1 MPRWNSV
8 AIVGVGLIGGSIGL
22 ALRGRQLAGRV
33 VGIGRRESSLR
44 TAAELGCID
53 EPSTDIVRGVDGAEI
68 VVVCTPVE
76 QVPEQIA
83 LAARYAAPSAILTDA
98 GSTKETL
105 VARTEALLT
114 QNVADSGAAVQYRF
128 VGSHPLAGSEKTG
141 PAAARAELFV
151 DRPVIITPTASCDPA
166 AVTEV
171 EAFWQALGAQIVRMS
186 PAEHDAALA
195 QTSHFPHLLASALAA
210 TTPDELL
217 SLTGSGWRDT
227 TRIAAGDIE
236 LWRQILLANAPHTLK
251 ALADFET
258 VLSQL
263 RLALEAADGPN
274 LAKILAEGK
283 RRRDL
288 VGS

>member
-1 MPRWNSV
+1 MPRWDTV

-22 ALRGRQLAGRV
+22 ALRGRQLARRV

-44 TAAELGCID
+44 TATEFGCID
-53 EPSTDIVRGVDGAEI
+53 EYATDIARGVAGAEF

-83 LAARYAAPSAILTDA
+83 LAACHALPDAILTDA

-105 VARTEALLT
+105 VAETEAQL
-114 QNVADSGAAVQYRF
+114 NAVAGPLRF

-141 PAAARAELFV
+141 PAAARADLFV
-151 DRPVIITPTASCDPA
+151 DRPVIVTPTADSDPA
-166 AVTEV
+166 ATHET
-171 EAFWQALGAQIVRMS
+171 EAFWQALGGRTLRMT
-186 PAEHDAALA
+186 PAEHDVALA

-210 TTPDELL
+210 TTPEQQL

-227 TRIAAGDIE
+227 TRIAAGDVE
-236 LWRQILLANAPHTLK
+236 LWRQILLANASHTLK

-258 VLSQL
+258 VLSRL
-263 RLALEAADGPN
+263 RLALEAADGPK
-274 LAKILAEGK
+274 LAEILAEGK

>member
-1 MPRWNSV
+1 MPRWDTV

-22 ALRGRQLAGRV
+22 ALRSRQLARRV
-33 VGIGRRESSLR
+33 VGIGRREASLR

-53 EPSTDIVRGVDGAEI
+53 EHATDIARGVAGAEF

-83 LAARYAAPSAILTDA
+83 LAARHALPGAILTDA

-105 VARTEALLT
+105 VAETEALLE
-114 QNVADSGAAVQYRF
+114 QAAAGPRRF

-151 DRPVIITPTASCDPA
+151 DRPVIVTPTVSSDAIT
-166 AVTEV
+166 VTEV
-171 EAFWQALGAQIVRMS
+171 EAFWQALGGRTVRMS

-195 QTSHFPHLLASALAA
+195 RTSHFPHLLASALAA
-210 TTPDELL
+210 ATPEGLL

-227 TRIAAGDIE
+227 TRIAAGDVE
-236 LWRQILLANAPHTLK
+236 LWRQILLGNASHTLK

-258 VLSQL
+258 VLSRL
-263 RLALEAADGPN
+263 RLALEAADGPK
-274 LAKILAEGK
+274 LAEILAEGK

>member
-1 MPRWNSV
+1 MPRWDTV

-22 ALRGRQLAGRV
+22 ALRGRQLARRV

-44 TAAELGCID
+44 TAMELGCID
-53 EPSTDIVRGVDGAEI
+53 EFATDIAGGVAGAQF

-83 LAARYAAPSAILTDA
+83 LAACHALPDAILTDA

-105 VARTEALLT
+105 VAETEAQL
-114 QNVADSGAAVQYRF
+114 NAVAGPLRF

-141 PAAARAELFV
+141 PAAARADLFV
-151 DRPVIITPTASCDPA
+151 DRPVIVTPTADSDPA
-166 AVTEV
+166 ATHET
-171 EAFWQALGAQIVRMS
+171 EAFWQALGGRTLRMT
-186 PAEHDAALA
+186 PAEHDVALA

-210 TTPDELL
+210 TTPEQLL

-227 TRIAAGDIE
+227 TRIAAGDVE
-236 LWRQILLANAPHTLK
+236 LWRQILLANASHTLK

-258 VLSQL
+258 VLSRL
-263 RLALEAADGPN
+263 RLALEAADGPK
-274 LAKILAEGK
+274 LAEILAEGK